1 MGIIIWTI
9 GLFVIYYI
17 SYKIGTYLE
26 PVFKG
31 FTIIAVLILA
41 IFLLVLYSGF
51 LGSVGLLD
59 DYGYDKLPRFFWS
72 PR

>member
-9 GLFVIYYI
+9 GLFIIYYI

-26 PVFKG
+26 PVLKG
-31 FTIIAVLILA
+31 FTLIAVLIIA

-51 LGSVGLLD
+51 LNSVGLLELD
-59 DYGYDKLPRFFWS
+59 EFYDPHL
-72 PR
+72 

>member
-9 GLFVIYYI
+9 GLFIIYYI

-26 PVFKG
+26 PVLKG
-31 FTIIAVLILA
+31 FTLIAVLIIA

-51 LGSVGLLD
+51 LNSVGLLEINEL
-59 DYGYDKLPRFFWS
+59 YDPYL
-72 PR
+72 

>member
-26 PVFKG
+26 PTLKG
-31 FTIIAVLILA
+31 FTFIAVLILA

-51 LGSVGLLD
+51 LNSVGLLELD
-59 DYGYDKLPRFFWS
+59 EFYDPHL
-72 PR
+72 

>member
-1 MGIIIWTI
+1 MGITIWTI

-26 PVFKG
+26 PALKG
-31 FTIIAVLILA
+31 FTLIAVLILA

-51 LGSVGLLD
+51 LNSVGLLELD
-59 DYGYDKLPRFFWS
+59 EFYDPHL
-72 PR
+72 